1 MINIPAKTKTR
12 ITAGIKKYA
21 PILTKAQAADIN
33 ESDTVTIITD
43 MLSEIFGYAKYD
55 EITSEYAIKKTFC
68 DLAIKLDGTP
78 RILIEVKSAGLNLR
92 EQHIRQAVDYGSN
105 SGIDW
110 VILTNGVFWKVY
122 SIVYSKPVM
131 AELLYEFDFTSLS
144 AKKASDLEFIY
155 ILTKEAMN
163 KSSKNALADYQKQ
176 KQVLNRFTI
185 GQILLS
191 DALLDAVRRN
201 IKKVSPDAKITNDEI
216 KEILVN
222 EVIKRDVLDDDKSV
236 DAKRRVTKALKATVK
251 NSKSVTAESDG
262 E

>member
-122 SIVYSKPVM
+122 SIVYSKPVT

-144 AKKASDLEFIY
+144 TKKASDLEFIY

-236 DAKRRVTKALKATVK
+236 EAKRRVTKALKATVK
-251 NSKSVTAESDG
+251 NSKSVNAESDG